1 MQAVMKVMSAC
12 RAVQVSR
19 GCGCAVALHAEM
31 RPEAWRSCRYR
42 WFGLAPRNLD
52 WWGAIS
58 YTVGVGLYW
67 IAAVSTM
74 INDCPNSLMA
84 PDVYVSRLTQ
94 KL

>member
-1 MQAVMKVMSAC
+1 MHADSHRTDVSSQSDARLQGMWLRCSLAC
-12 RAVQVSR
+12 N
-19 GCGCAVALHAEM
+19 G
-31 RPEAWRSCRYR
+31 PEACWSCRYR

-84 PDVYVSRLTQ
+84 PDVYVSRLT
-94 KL
+94 